1 MIFCDLGD
9 LEIRSPQA
17 MQPAAYRCQPL
28 KNFKFK
34 LKASPRGRIGSP
46 KFCHS
51 KLKHMG
57 SAMLKWVVLAKRN
70 AQLGNRLTMHA
81 HLLAF
86 CLEKGCVFLNPT
98 FGEYADF
105 FVGTRGRLLIQK
117 DGALRIRPLP
127 NWQAKMAYAAVRI
140 MYQLAKVSR
149 LVPWFPIQSGKA
161 TRNPQGKGLREFLE
175 ELETRGGRLA
185 VVSTWK
191 IRNYELCAKHAEAI
205 RRLFLP
211 VPRLRKTADHK
222 LKTLRAKVDLI
233 LGVHIRHGDYRRHAG
248 GALFFVPA
256 DYRRWMEEFA
266 ACFPGQKLGFAVCS
280 DAKQGAEDFSG
291 LEVVFGPGND
301 DADAYGNR
309 RHDPVKSV
317 IVEDNYMLSQCDYIL
332 GTVSTFCS
340 WAAFWGNKPL
350 LQVGSKCEHAIP
362 ERFVVPLGPD

>member
-1 MIFCDLGD
+1 MVTHGKEHRCHPIIYHIQVECSLTGWVTSLDL
-9 LEIRSPQA
+9 
-17 MQPAAYRCQPL
+17 
-28 KNFKFK
+28 FH
-34 LKASPRGRIGSP
+34 P
-46 KFCHS
+46 KR
-51 KLKHMG
+51 KHMG

-86 CLEKGCVFLNPT
+86 CLEKECVFLNPT
-98 FGEYADF
+98 LGEYADF
-105 FVGTRGRLLIQK
+105 FVGSRGRLLIQK
-117 DGALRIRPLP
+117 DASIRPNPLP
-127 NWQAKMAYAAVRI
+127 TWQAQMAYMGVRI
-140 MYQLAKVSR
+140 IYQLTKVSR
-149 LVPWFPIQSGKA
+149 LLPWFPIQSGKA

-211 VPRLRKTADHK
+211 VPRLRKNADHK
-222 LKTLRAKVDLI
+222 LKILRAGADLI
-233 LGVHIRHGDYRRHAG
+233 LGVHIRHGDYRRHAS
-248 GALFFVPA
+248 GALFYSPA
-256 DYRRWMEEFA
+256 EYRRWMEEFA
-266 ACFPGQKLGFAVCS
+266 ACFPGQKVGFAVCS
-280 DAKQGAEDFSG
+280 DAKQETDDFLG
-291 LEVVFGPGND
+291 LDVVFGPGND
-301 DADAYGNR
+301 DADGYGNK

-350 LQVGSKCEHAIP
+350 LQVSSKGEHAIP
-362 ERFVVPLGPD
+362 ERFSVPLGPD